1 MTENYVLPV
10 SSCPVNAS
18 TPSKVYESTSTMLP
32 TRPLD
37 PLSDPRRLRLAR
49 FDACSSRP
57 DRTPRKI
64 HLMTTRCNDPG
75 TSTAR
80 KARMT
85 LLMNGRTAVSLVL
98 IKPRRS
104 VVLCLGYPGR
114 QTDLKKRNSYQS
126 RLQNVSGHATIITMY
141 FYSLF
146 SSIGFSFLL
155 CITPL
160 SLSKF
165 KYHSRL
171 QRIYHKVLFI
181 ALLTCIILLT
191 LAYIWAFALY
201 IRMGI
206 SCVNKLEREPS
217 YMRYTALF

>member
-10 SSCPVNAS
+10 LIVPSKRQHSIQSLRKHLHDASNPTPRPLVRPTAS
-18 TPSKVYESTSTMLP
+18 TTSSLRRVFKPSRSNTAEDS
-32 TRPLD
+32 
-37 PLSDPRRLRLAR
+37 
-49 FDACSSRP
+49 FDDDALQRSW
-57 DRTPRKI
+57 
-64 HLMTTRCNDPG
+64 HQHG
-75 TSTAR
+75 A

-126 RLQNVSGHATIITMY
+126 HLQNVSGHATITTMY

-165 KYHSRL
+165 KYLVYKGYITKYYSSHSLR
-171 QRIYHKVLFI
+171 VLF
-181 ALLTCIILLT
+181 
-191 LAYIWAFALY
+191 
-201 IRMGI
+201 
-206 SCVNKLEREPS
+206 S
-217 YMRYTALF
+217 